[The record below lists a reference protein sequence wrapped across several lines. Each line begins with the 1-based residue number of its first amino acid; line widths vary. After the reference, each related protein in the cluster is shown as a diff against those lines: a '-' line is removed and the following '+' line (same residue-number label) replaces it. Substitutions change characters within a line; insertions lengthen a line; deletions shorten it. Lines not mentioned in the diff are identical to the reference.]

1 MSQILSWIIAV
12 LLLAGTGFG
21 AVWPSFGQT
30 AQQSAIGGADGSD
43 LVTYPALSLPERDA
57 VDAWRRWVDQ
67 GVAGRNSTGEERS
80 DEYIDGLRQKAMA
93 ADTEFERELFTRAA
107 RDQFMR
113 FTLPPTLADKRLKLQ
128 ELGHTLSDEQLVR
141 VQEVMHREAFSM
153 DIENAAWLERAFDA
167 NGREWWPISEIGEDA
182 SFHLWLLVQHA
193 DHDPAFQRKV
203 LAKMEPMIETDE
215 VDKGSYAYLYDRVM
229 SGAGQA
235 QRYGTQLEC
244 RDGRYQPKLLEDE
257 EGLEALR
264 ASVGLGPIADYL
276 GMPRFDPAHCDAPAS
291 PD

>member
-1 MSQILSWIIAV
+1 
-12 LLLAGTGFG
+12 
-21 AVWPSFGQT
+21 
-30 AQQSAIGGADGSD
+30 
-43 LVTYPALSLPERDA
+43 
-57 VDAWRRWVDQ
+57 WRRWVDQ
-67 GVAGRNSTGEERS
+67 GVAGRNSTGEVRS

-93 ADTEFERELFTRAA
+93 AETEFKRELFTRSA

-113 FTLPPTLADKRLKLQ
+113 FTLPQTLADKRLKL
-128 ELGHTLSDEQLVR
+128 EGLGHNLSDEQLVR
-141 VQEVMHREAFSM
+141 VQEVMHREALSM
-153 DIENAAWLERAFDA
+153 DIENSAWLKRAFEA

-193 DHDPAFQRKV
+193 DHDPAFQTKV
-203 LAKMEPMIETDE
+203 LARLEPMIETGE

-257 EGLEALR
+257 ENLDALR
-264 ASVGLGPIADYL
+264 ASVGLGPIADYI
-276 GMPRFDPAHCDAPAS
+276 GMPRFDPTRCDASGAPG
-291 PD
+291 